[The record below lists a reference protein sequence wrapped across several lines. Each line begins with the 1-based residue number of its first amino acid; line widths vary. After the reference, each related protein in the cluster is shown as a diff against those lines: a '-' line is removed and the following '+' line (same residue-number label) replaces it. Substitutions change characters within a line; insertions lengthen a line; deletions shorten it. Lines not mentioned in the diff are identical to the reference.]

1 MIFSDFPLVPRDDDQ
16 TANSTPSPKQAVPQ
30 AAMAARLEEANA
42 RAYQQS
48 KLAREDKQ
56 PCKLPHD
63 VAHQPSDD
71 PQIIPVDAFR
81 PTLPGDRPP
90 LFAGR
95 AVRAI
100 TGVLLV
106 ACIGGAAI
114 AWQSYGDAGKGM
126 IVGLQFAPSSLLP
139 PKEPKLPAQPSP
151 PTVQADAAKAAPP
164 EPAPLARTAL
174 EEVAPKTAALPPEL
188 AELLQK
194 MVRDIAAMGKGIEQL
209 KANQDQMVRDNAK
222 IAEQLKASQEQMVG
236 VVADA
241 SNQNLR
247 RRRTAPPPQPI
258 PTPTQER
265 AVILGVLTDNKSPM
279 TPTELATA
287 TGQPN
292 RNIRQLLYKMAKSGE
307 IFKHGRGRYGLQ
319 PNAGNNDN
327 ADNNGPVPALPAPQA
342 EQQLSSP
349 PMPER

>member
-1 MIFSDFPLVPRDDDQ
+1 
-16 TANSTPSPKQAVPQ
+16 
-30 AAMAARLEEANA
+30 
-42 RAYQQS
+42 
-48 KLAREDKQ
+48 
-56 PCKLPHD
+56 
-63 VAHQPSDD
+63 
-71 PQIIPVDAFR
+71 
-81 PTLPGDRPP
+81 
-90 LFAGR
+90 
-95 AVRAI
+95 
-100 TGVLLV
+100 
-106 ACIGGAAI
+106 
-114 AWQSYGDAGKGM
+114 M

-174 EEVAPKTAALPPEL
+174 EEEAPKTAALPPEL